1 MQHRA
6 LRLCR
11 AVGGACAALP
21 AWPRSAGHATALCQ
35 TCAGRLPVAQQRGLA
50 GSVGRACDH
59 PHSPCLVADAPLP
72 RVLRS
77 GDRAPGVLAGRR
89 GCGRFQEDLRRPRAP
104 WHEAREVRDRL
115 RSHRPAHPQAARGAE
130 DRRAH
135 PGGQGGP
142 PQGVR
147 RRPVG
152 GPRWESGLEQPGGRA
167 GPGWTP
173 SGAAGRGCGH
183 QQLVTCVLGGSWQRL
198 PTGTAARAA
207 AAAAFYPHPCPSPR
221 VPPGR
226 SSRPISPRTGVGS
239 HRRASVTLTRSRAR
253 SAPSKLMACRTI

>member
-35 TCAGRLPVAQQRGLA
+35 TCAGRLPVAQQRGL
-50 GSVGRACDH
+50 VGWVDRACDH

-72 RVLRS
+72 RVLPS

-167 GPGWTP
+167 GPGGTP
-173 SGAAGRGCGH
+173 GGAAGRGWGH
-183 QQLVTCVLGGSWQRL
+183 QQLVTCVLG
-198 PTGTAARAA
+198 ARGQLAA
-207 AAAAFYPHPCPSPR
+207 AAHRDGSACRGSCGVLPPPLPLTPCPT
-221 VPPGR
+221 
-226 SSRPISPRTGVGS
+226 RPELTPCLAT
-239 HRRASVTLTRSRAR
+239 HRRRITPQGQRDLDSIAGQIGA
-253 SAPSKLMACRTI
+253 K